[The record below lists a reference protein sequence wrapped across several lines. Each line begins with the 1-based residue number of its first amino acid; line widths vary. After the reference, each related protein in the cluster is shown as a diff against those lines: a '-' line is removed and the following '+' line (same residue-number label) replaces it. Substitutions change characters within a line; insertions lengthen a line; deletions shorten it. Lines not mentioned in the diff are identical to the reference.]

1 MRARELHADLH
12 LLDRQVV
19 GADDGEPV
27 CKVDDLELAGDPPYV
42 AALLAGPLALA
53 PRIGGLPGWLM
64 SSVTTLFRPEE
75 HPQPRRIPMHL
86 VTEIGSAI
94 KVSGEL
100 AEPALERWTRENV
113 IARIPGSGGERRPG
127 GEVVHAA
134 GPAPRISWFKGRT
147 VTDAAG
153 EAVGRVAD
161 VWLCQDGPLL
171 MGVQNAFRVSGL
183 IVVPRRTGKLFG
195 YERGP
200 GGRAPWLVE
209 ALIRRRLKGSRLVA
223 WEQLAWEGGSWSEEP
238 GAGLR
243 LNVPADR
250 LAPLAELYE
259 REPGRT

>member
-19 GADDGEPV
+19 RAGDDAPV

-42 AALLAGPLALA
+42 AAVLAGPLALA

-64 SSVTTLFRPEE
+64 RSVTTLFRSEE

-94 KVSGEL
+94 KVSGEP
-100 AEPALERWTRENV
+100 AEAALERWARENV
-113 IARIPGSGGERRPG
+113 VARIPGSGGGRPPG
-127 GEVVHAA
+127 GEVVHAT
-134 GPAPRISWFKGRT
+134 GPVPTISWFRGRT

-153 EAVGRVAD
+153 EVVGRVAD
-161 VWLCQDGPLL
+161 VRLRQDGPLL
-171 MGVQNAFRVSGL
+171 MGVQNAFRISDL

-209 ALIRRRLKGSRLVA
+209 TLIRHRLKGSKLVA
-223 WEQLAWEGGSWSEEP
+223 WDQLAWEHGTWREETD
-238 GAGLR
+238 AGLR

-250 LAPLAELYE
+250 LAPLGELYE